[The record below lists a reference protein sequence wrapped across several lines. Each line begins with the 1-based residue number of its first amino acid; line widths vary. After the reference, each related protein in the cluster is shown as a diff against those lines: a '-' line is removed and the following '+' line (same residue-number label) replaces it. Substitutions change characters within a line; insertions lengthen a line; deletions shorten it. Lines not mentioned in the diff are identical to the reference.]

1 MVEQYSDRM
10 AKKLGIYEEREGKL
24 FVVINEFGAV
34 FEENIAINASCEV
47 IVGKIRAA
55 DDHVVIED
63 VALDVVH
70 AEDFVPTR
78 WKELR
83 YQVFGKHR
91 RVEIDIMSVHY
102 LQTMNQTFLHISCRE
117 E

>member
-10 AKKLGIYEEREGKL
+10 AKNLGIYEEREGKL

-78 WKELR
+78 RKELR

-102 LQTMNQTFLHISCRE
+102 LQTMNQTFLRISCRE